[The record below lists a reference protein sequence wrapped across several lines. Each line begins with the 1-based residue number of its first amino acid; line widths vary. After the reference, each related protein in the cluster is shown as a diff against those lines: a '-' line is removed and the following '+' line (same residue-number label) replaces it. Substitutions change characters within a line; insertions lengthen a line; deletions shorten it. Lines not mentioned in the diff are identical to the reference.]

1 MDMPKL
7 IPIPIETRNKS
18 ILIRIWRWIT
28 SIRKWELI
36 EDWEFKLPDDEPVI
50 VIPKA
55 FVFDGAS
62 IPRPLW
68 GVLSPTGLLLI
79 PGLIH
84 DFAYRY
90 DYLWALDSKGY
101 VYKYKEKSGQW
112 IWDSMFRK
120 VGLEVNGM
128 ALIDTLAWLALA
140 VFGWWAWR
148 SNQKRNEP
156 EINPNKPIQPTADA
170 SAD

>member
-7 IPIPIETRNKS
+7 IPVPIETKNKS
-18 ILIRIWRWIT
+18 IIIRIWRWIT
-28 SIRKWELI
+28 AIRKWELT
-36 EDWEFKLPDDEPVI
+36 EDWECVLPGDEPKI
-50 VIPKA
+50 VIPKG

-68 GVLSPTGLLLI
+68 GLLSPTGLLLI
-79 PGLIH
+79 PGLVH
-84 DFAYRY
+84 DFGYRY
-90 DYLWALDSKGY
+90 DYLWALDSEGH

-112 IWDSMFRK
+112 VWDSMFRK

-140 VFGWWAWR
+140 LLGWRAWR
-148 SNQKRNEP
+148 SNRKRNAP
-156 EINPNKPIQPTADA
+156 EIFPDKTIKPAA
-170 SAD
+170 VGSR